1 MELIT
6 TGFSTAVI
14 LLFVTLI
21 IASAGLVLF
30 ILGLILKKP
39 GQWVP
44 GIILSVVALILGIYS
59 LGIFFTSI
67 GQISYRTNDYSNYD
81 FNDPNSNNGENNG
94 QAPEANKDVNNDES
108 SSRVSGHIQDDDH
121 SLIYIKVFPAPELYD
136 MGIKVTKI
144 DTYNGSGKD
153 KKVIPLE
160 INFENKFKG
169 NLQMILFSA
178 EDVQLG
184 SSDVQINQEGKTTFT
199 VKFVFDKTANFLQT
213 DHARLKTSD

>member
-1 MELIT
+1 MT
-6 TGFSTAVI
+6 TGFSVPVI
-14 LLFVTLI
+14 LLFATLVI
-21 IASAGLVLF
+21 GSAGLVLF

-44 GIILSVVALILGIYS
+44 GIILSVVSLILGIYS
-59 LGIFFTSI
+59 LGIFFSSFDHS
-67 GQISYRTNDYSNYD
+67 SYRNNDYSNYNY
-81 FNDPNSNNGENNG
+81 NDPNSNNNDQNNLS
-94 QAPEANKDVNNDES
+94 PEIAKPETETEAS
-108 SSRVSGHIQDDDH
+108 SSRVSGHIQDADH
-121 SLIYIKVFPAPELYD
+121 SLVYIKVFPAPELYD
-136 MGIKVTKI
+136 MGLKVIKI

-169 NLQMILFSA
+169 NLQLILFSSA
-178 EDVQLG
+178 DEELG
-184 SSDVQINQEGKTTFT
+184 SSNVQVNQNGSTTFT

>member
-1 MELIT
+1 MT
-6 TGFSTAVI
+6 TGFSAAVI
-14 LLFVTLI
+14 LLFVTLV

-44 GIILSVVALILGIYS
+44 GIVLTVVALILGIYS
-59 LGIFFTSI
+59 LGIFFNSLDHR
-67 GQISYRTNDYSNYD
+67 SYSANDYSNYNY
-81 FNDPNSNNGENNG
+81 NDPYS
-94 QAPEANKDVNNDES
+94 DNNDHTEKSLPNEES
-108 SSRVSGHIQDDDH
+108 KTTFENSSRISGHIQDDDH
-121 SLIYIKVFPAPELYD
+121 SLIYIKVYPSPELYD

-169 NLQMILFSA
+169 NLQLILFSS
-178 EDVQLG
+178 EDVELI
-184 SSDVQINQEGKTTFT
+184 SSNVQINQEGNTTFT